1 MKKECGVVQDLLV
14 LYEDDVL
21 KEESRRMVEEH
32 IQGCEECMQVYEN
45 AGKELPAMEAVSGSS
60 REEQETAANQV
71 MKRLMKMSSQRIV
84 GGLLLIVL
92 IILIIITVGGNIYD
106 NVTETNWGLSAVYL
120 LPTEDISVE
129 ELYTLKS
136 GDIYCRL
143 KSDKKVNAWQ
153 FMDWGT
159 PEGKLLESTD
169 VSTLKQLSFRR
180 SPVHELPCVHF
191 LIGLQSAINISAF
204 QGIEFLY
211 RNIFRRQQVDGGKA
225 PICFRH
231 VVVDISSHCDDD
243 QNDQNNQKQTPDNPL
258 TAHLHQSFHNLICR
272 GFLLFPG
279 GSGYSLHSRKLFPC
293 IFIYLHTFLTALYML
308 FHHPPALFLQY
319 IVFIKNQ

>member
-1 MKKECGVVQDLLV
+1 MKKECAVVQDLLV

-169 VSTLKQLSFRR
+169 DAVKELRIREAEPWERKNCDAYDSAFIFTLERHGTSEKDGSSIVQRCR
-180 SPVHELPCVHF
+180 E
-191 LIGLQSAINISAF
+191 INIYGKTKKDKLTIWEKGQIVKEAPEEVEKEAIQKYVENGQMAKAVRECEMMGWDDYEEIFEGFYSSVI
-204 QGIEFLY
+204 QGDEGEGVFELE
-211 RNIFRRQQVDGGKA
+211 
-225 PICFRH
+225 
-231 VVVDISSHCDDD
+231 
-243 QNDQNNQKQTPDNPL
+243 
-258 TAHLHQSFHNLICR
+258 
-272 GFLLFPG
+272 G
-279 GSGYSLHSRKLFPC
+279 GSV
-293 IFIYLHTFLTALYML
+293 M
-308 FHHPPALFLQY
+308 
-319 IVFIKNQ
+319 